1 MFGFYT
7 RFFACQVENTLS
19 FPLILRIDFVR
30 TVEKF
35 CTSLWIIL
43 WKTSQVF
50 SITEFKNP
58 GNFDN
63 ARYSLCKSVKIVRE
77 KNFQI
82 EKKLVS
88 GQFFGNFWQKFVQ
101 NANCFQDFS
110 SDLSNSR

>member
-1 MFGFYT
+1 VKQFYT
-7 RFFACQVENTLS
+7 CFFSCQVENTLS
-19 FPLILRIDFVR
+19 FALILRANYERI
-30 TVEKF
+30 VENF
-35 CTSLWIIL
+35 LLNLWKIL

-50 SITEFKNP
+50 SIRNLKIQVILTTHDTACVKV
-58 GNFDN
+58 
-63 ARYSLCKSVKIVRE
+63 SKSCAK

>member
-1 MFGFYT
+1 MKQFYT
-7 RFFACQVENTLS
+7 CFFSCQVENTLS
-19 FPLILRIDFVR
+19 FALILRANYERI
-30 TVEKF
+30 VENF
-35 CTSLWIIL
+35 LLNLWKIL